1 MQILGRLAAMAV
13 SASGEHVREA
23 YIDALV
29 ASDLEGAR
37 RVLAAALDA
46 GTTVRD
52 LYLGV
57 LQPALYEV
65 GARWSRAEISV
76 AQEHLATAATQAAMA
91 GLAERLAPGARVAP
105 RGSVVI
111 ACAEDELHALGVRMV
126 ADFLEADGWSVT
138 WVGAMT
144 PAEGLAELA
153 RGAHAVAIS
162 AALAER
168 IPLVTRAVTAL
179 RALPD
184 PPYVLVGGQ
193 AFAGSRERALATGAD
208 AYAED
213 AEGAVRVLDERF
225 AA

>member
-1 MQILGRLAAMAV
+1 MAV
-13 SASGEHVREA
+13 SASGQHVRDA
-23 YIDALV
+23 YLDALV
-29 ASDLEGAR
+29 ASDLDGAR
-37 RVLAAALDA
+37 RVLAAALEA
-46 GTTVRD
+46 GATVRD

-57 LQPALYEV
+57 LQPALYEI

-91 GLAERLAPGARVAP
+91 GLAERLAPLPGARGAA

-153 RGAHAVAIS
+153 RGVHAVAIS
-162 AALAER
+162 AALPER

-179 RALPD
+179 LALPD

-193 AFAGSRERALATGAD
+193 AFAGSRARALATGAD

-213 AEGAVRVLDERF
+213 AEGAVRVLGERF